1 MSNAFS
7 KEEVVAFEEYL
18 AAFNDQLTTSRN
30 VSVYNPDSTT
40 MARANDT
47 IWRPQPYIGT
57 VGERTVG
64 VAVTSTGSTQLSV
77 PTTIG
82 YSPNSNFTLNGLEL
96 RDALQEGRIADS
108 RMQQVATYI
117 NKKVLDVLALTSSL
131 TVTRTTAAGT
141 YDDIALCDT
150 IMTETGVPTDSRV
163 MTLNTRD
170 YNGMAGNLA
179 GRQTMQGKPTS
190 AYERSLVG
198 MVAGFDTFK
207 ADYTKRIRSASAAT
221 GITVDTRVSGANFYV
236 PKATVTAAT
245 GEQSNVDNRFQ
256 TITVGGSGTG
266 NLRAGDRITIG
277 GIEAVH
283 LIAKEATGQ
292 PKTFTVVSVPSSTT
306 LVITPPIIS
315 AQGGTDAELEYQNCI
330 VTPAASAPIAVLNL
344 DAAGYNFFW
353 HKSSVE
359 LVTGRY
365 QVPTNAG
372 PNVIRASTDNGIEI
386 VMTKFFDTK
395 TFETLYTI
403 DGLFGVVNLNPE
415 MNGALLFSQ
424 TP

>member
-1 MSNAFS
+1 MTNAFS

-18 AAFNDQLTTSRN
+18 AAFNDLLTTSRN

-47 IWRPQPYIGT
+47 IWRPVPYIGT

-64 VAVTSTGSTQLSV
+64 VAVTSTNATQLSV

-82 YSPNSNFTLNGLEL
+82 YSPNSNFTMTGLDL

-131 TVTRTTAAGT
+131 TVTRTTAPGT

-150 IMTETGVPTDSRV
+150 IMTETGVPSDMRV

-190 AYERSLVG
+190 AYERSQVG
-198 MVAGFDTFK
+198 PVANFDTFK
-207 ADYTKRIRSASAAT
+207 ADYTKRIRSAAAAT
-221 GITVDTRVSGANFYV
+221 GITMDTQASALNYYV
-236 PKATVTAAT
+236 PRATTTAAT
-245 GEQSNVDNRFQ
+245 GEQGNVDNRFQ
-256 TITVGGSGTG
+256 TITVTATG

-283 LIAKEATGQ
+283 LIANEATGQ
-292 PKTFTVVSVPSSTT
+292 PKTFTVVNVPSSTT

-315 AQGGTDAELEYQNCI
+315 NQGGSNAEAEYQNCI

-365 QVPTNAG
+365 QIPTNAG
-372 PNVIRASTDNGIEI
+372 PNIVRASTDNGIEI
-386 VMTKFFDTK
+386 VMTKFFDTT
-395 TFETLYTI
+395 TFEQFVTV
-403 DGLFGVVNLNPE
+403 DALFGVVNLNPE
-415 MNGALLFSQ
+415 MNGALLFNQ

>member
-1 MSNAFS
+1 MTNAFS

-18 AAFNDQLTTSRN
+18 AAFNDLLTTSRN

-47 IWRPQPYIGT
+47 IWRPVPYIGT

-64 VAVTSTGSTQLSV
+64 VAVTSSNATQLSV

-82 YSPNSNFTLNGLEL
+82 YSPNSNFTMTGLDL

-150 IMTETGVPTDSRV
+150 IMTETGVPSDMRV

-190 AYERSLVG
+190 AYERSQVG
-198 MVAGFDTFK
+198 VVANFDTFK
-207 ADYTKRIRSASAAT
+207 ADYTKRIRSAAAAT
-221 GITVDTRVSGANFYV
+221 GITMDTQAAALNYYV
-236 PKATVTAAT
+236 PRATTTAAT
-245 GEQSNVDNRFQ
+245 GEHGNVDNRFQ
-256 TITVGGSGTG
+256 TITVTATG

-292 PKTFTVVSVPSSTT
+292 PKTFTVVSVPSGTT

-315 AQGGTDAELEYQNCI
+315 NQGGSNAEAEYQNCI
-330 VTPAASAPIAVLNL
+330 VTQAASAPVAVLNL

-353 HKSSVE
+353 HKSSIE

-365 QVPTNAG
+365 QIPTNAG
-372 PNVIRASTDNGIEI
+372 PNIVRASTDNGIEI
-386 VMTKFFDTK
+386 VMTKFFNTT
-395 TFETLYTI
+395 TFEQFVTV
-403 DGLFGVVNLNPE
+403 DALFGVVNLNPE
-415 MNGALLFSQ
+415 MNGALLFNQ

>member
-1 MSNAFS
+1 MTNAFS

-18 AAFNDQLTTSRN
+18 AAFNDLLTTSRN
-30 VSVYNPDSTT
+30 GSVYNPDSTT

-47 IWRPQPYIGT
+47 IWRPVPYIGT

-64 VAVTSTGSTQLSV
+64 VAVTSTNATQLSV

-82 YSPNSNFTLNGLEL
+82 YSPNSNFTMTGLDL

-131 TVTRTTAAGT
+131 TVTRTTAPGT

-150 IMTETGVPTDSRV
+150 IMTETGVPSDMRV

-190 AYERSLVG
+190 AYERSQVG
-198 MVAGFDTFK
+198 PVANFDTFK
-207 ADYTKRIRSASAAT
+207 ADYTKRIRSAAAAT
-221 GITVDTRVSGANFYV
+221 GITMDTQASALNYYV
-236 PKATVTAAT
+236 PRATTTAAT
-245 GEQSNVDNRFQ
+245 GEQGNVDNRFQ
-256 TITVGGSGTG
+256 TITVTATG

-283 LIAKEATGQ
+283 LIANEATGQ
-292 PKTFTVVSVPSSTT
+292 PKTFTVVNVPSSTT

-315 AQGGTDAELEYQNCI
+315 NQGGSNAEAEYQNCI

-365 QVPTNAG
+365 QIPTNAG
-372 PNVIRASTDNGIEI
+372 PNIVRASTDNGIEI
-386 VMTKFFDTK
+386 VMTKFFDTT
-395 TFETLYTI
+395 TFEQFVTV
-403 DGLFGVVNLNPE
+403 DALFGVVNLNPE
-415 MNGALLFSQ
+415 MNGALLFNQ

>member
-1 MSNAFS
+1 MTNAFS

-18 AAFNDQLTTSRN
+18 AAFNDLLTTSRN
-30 VSVYNPDSTT
+30 VSVYTPDSTT
-40 MARANDT
+40 LARANDT
-47 IWRPQPYIGT
+47 IWRPVPYIGT

-64 VAVTSTGSTQLSV
+64 VAVTSTNATQLSV

-82 YSPNSNFTLNGLEL
+82 YSPNSNFTMTGLDL

-131 TVTRTTAAGT
+131 TVTRTTAPGT

-150 IMTETGVPTDSRV
+150 IMTETGVPSDMRV

-190 AYERSLVG
+190 AYERSQVG
-198 MVAGFDTFK
+198 PVANFDTFK
-207 ADYTKRIRSASAAT
+207 ADYTKRIRSAAAAT
-221 GITVDTRVSGANFYV
+221 GITMDTQASALNYYV
-236 PKATVTAAT
+236 PRATTTAAT
-245 GEQSNVDNRFQ
+245 GEQGNVDNRFQ
-256 TITVGGSGTG
+256 TITVTATG

-283 LIAKEATGQ
+283 LIANEATGQ
-292 PKTFTVVSVPSSTT
+292 PKTFTVVNVPSSTT

-315 AQGGTDAELEYQNCI
+315 NQGGSNAEAEYQNCI

-365 QVPTNAG
+365 QIPTNAG
-372 PNVIRASTDNGIEI
+372 PNIVRASTDNGIEI
-386 VMTKFFDTK
+386 VMTKFFDTT
-395 TFETLYTI
+395 TFEQFVTV
-403 DGLFGVVNLNPE
+403 DALFGVVNLNPE
-415 MNGALLFSQ
+415 MNGALLFNQ

>member
-1 MSNAFS
+1 MTNAFS

-18 AAFNDQLTTSRN
+18 AAFNDMLTTSRN

-47 IWRPQPYIGT
+47 IWRPVPYIGT

-64 VAVTSTGSTQLSV
+64 VAVNPTGSTQLSV

-82 YSPNSNFTLNGLEL
+82 YSPNSNFVLNGLEL

-108 RMQQVATYI
+108 RMQQVASYI
-117 NKKVLDVLALTSSL
+117 NKKVLDVLAVTSSL

-150 IMTETGVPTDSRV
+150 IMTEIGVPADSRV

-179 GRQTMQGKPTS
+179 GRQTMQGKPTG
-190 AYERSLVG
+190 AYERSQVG
-198 MVAGFDTFK
+198 VVANFDTFK
-207 ADYTKRIRSASAAT
+207 ADYTKRIRSAAAAT
-221 GITVDTRVSGANFYV
+221 GITIDTRATAANFFV
-236 PKATVTAAT
+236 PRATVTAAT
-245 GEQSNVDNRFQ
+245 GEQSNFDNRFQ
-256 TITVGGSGTG
+256 TITVSATG
-266 NLRAGDRITIG
+266 NLRAGDRFTIG

-292 PKTFTVVSVPSSTT
+292 PKTYTIVSVPSSTT

-315 AQGGTDAELEYQNCI
+315 NQGGTDAEAEYQNCV

-372 PNVIRASTDNGIEI
+372 ANVIRASTDNGIEI
-386 VMTKFFDTK
+386 VMTKFFNTS

-415 MNGALLFSQ
+415 MNGALLFNQ

>member
-1 MSNAFS
+1 MTNAFS
-7 KEEVVAFEEYL
+7 TEEVVAFEEYL
-18 AAFNDQLTTSRN
+18 AAFNDLLTTSRN

-47 IWRPQPYIGT
+47 IWRPVPYIGT

-64 VAVTSTGSTQLSV
+64 VAVNPTGSTQLSV

-82 YSPNSNFTLNGLEL
+82 YSPNSNFVLNGLEL

-108 RMQQVATYI
+108 RMQQVASYI

-150 IMTETGVPTDSRV
+150 IMTEIGVPADSRV

-179 GRQTMQGKPTS
+179 GRQTMQGKPTG
-190 AYERSLVG
+190 AYERSQVG
-198 MVAGFDTFK
+198 VVANFDTFK

-221 GITVDTRVSGANFYV
+221 GITIDTRSTANNFFV
-236 PKATVTAAT
+236 PRATVTAAT
-245 GEQSNVDNRFQ
+245 GEQSNFDNRFQ
-256 TITVGGSGTG
+256 TITVSATG
-266 NLRAGDRITIG
+266 NLRAGDRFTIG

-292 PKTFTVVSVPSSTT
+292 PKTYTVVSVPSSTT

-315 AQGGTDAELEYQNCI
+315 DQGGSDAEAEYQNCV
-330 VTPAASAPIAVLNL
+330 VTPAASAALSVLNL

-372 PNVIRASTDNGIEI
+372 ANVIRASTDNGIEI
-386 VMTKFFDTK
+386 VMTKFFNTS

>member
-1 MSNAFS
+1 MTNAFS

-18 AAFNDQLTTSRN
+18 AAFNDMLTTSRN

-47 IWRPQPYIGT
+47 IWRPVPYIGT

-64 VAVTSTGSTQLSV
+64 VAVNPTGSTQLSV

-82 YSPNSNFTLNGLEL
+82 YSPNSNFVLNGLEL

-108 RMQQVATYI
+108 RMQQVASYI

-150 IMTETGVPTDSRV
+150 MMTEIGVPADSRV

-179 GRQTMQGKPTS
+179 GRQTMQGKPTG
-190 AYERSLVG
+190 AYERSQVG
-198 MVAGFDTFK
+198 VVANFDTFK
-207 ADYTKRIRSASAAT
+207 ADYTKRIRSAAGAT
-221 GITVDTRVSGANFYV
+221 GITIDTRSTAGNFFV
-236 PKATVTAAT
+236 PRATVTAAT
-245 GEQSNVDNRFQ
+245 GEQSNFDNRFQ
-256 TITVGGSGTG
+256 TITVSATG
-266 NLRAGDRITIG
+266 NLRAGDRFTIG
-277 GIEAVH
+277 GIEAMH

-292 PKTFTVVSVPSSTT
+292 PKTYTVVSVPSATT

-315 AQGGTDAELEYQNCI
+315 NQGGTDAEAEYQNCA
-330 VTPAASAPIAVLNL
+330 VTPAASAPLSMLNL

-372 PNVIRASTDNGIEI
+372 ANVIRASTDNGIEI
-386 VMTKFFDTK
+386 VMTKFFNTS

-415 MNGALLFSQ
+415 MNGALLFNQ

>member
-7 KEEVVAFEEYL
+7 KEEVVAFEDYL
-18 AAFNDQLTTSRN
+18 AAFNDLLTTSRN

-64 VAVTSTGSTQLSV
+64 VAVTATGSTQLSV

-82 YSPNSNFTLNGLEL
+82 YSPNSNFVLNGLEL
-96 RDALQEGRIADS
+96 RDALQEGRIGDS

-117 NKKVLDVLALTSSL
+117 NKKVLDVLAVTSSL

-150 IMTETGVPTDSRV
+150 IMTETGVPSDSRV

-190 AYERSLVG
+190 AYERSQVG

-207 ADYTKRIRSASAAT
+207 ADYTKRIRSAAAAT
-221 GITVDTRVSGANFYV
+221 GITMSTLAAANNYWV
-236 PKATVTAAT
+236 PVATQTAAT

-256 TITVGGSGTG
+256 TITVTDTSAV
-266 NLRAGDRITIG
+266 RAGDRFTIG
-277 GIEAVH
+277 GSEAVH
-283 LIAKEATGQ
+283 LIAKEPTGQ
-292 PKTFTVVSVPSSTT
+292 PKTYTVVSVPSGTT

-315 AQGGTDAELEYQNCI
+315 NQGGSDAEEEYQNCVI
-330 VTPAASAPIAVLNL
+330 TPNASAPLTFLNY

-365 QVPTNAG
+365 ALPNAG
-372 PNVIRASTDNGIEI
+372 PQILRASTDQGIEV
-386 VMTKFFDTK
+386 VMTKFLDTK
-395 TFETLYTI
+395 TFETLYTV
-403 DGLFGVVNLNPE
+403 DALFGVVNLNPE
-415 MNGALLFSQ
+415 MNGALLFNQ